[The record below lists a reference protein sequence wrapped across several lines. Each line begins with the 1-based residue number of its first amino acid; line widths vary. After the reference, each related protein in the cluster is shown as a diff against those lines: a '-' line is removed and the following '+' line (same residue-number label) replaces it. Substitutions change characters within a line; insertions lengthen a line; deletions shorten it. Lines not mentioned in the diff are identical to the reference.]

1 MRRRAFLLA
10 AASLLLPLR
19 ARAMAGTV
27 WDLRAGRPVEE
38 AALFE
43 ALREARYRLLG
54 EVHDNPR
61 HHAIRAGLIDAL
73 GHAGLKPV
81 VAFEQFDAEHDPAL
95 QALVDPDAEAV
106 ARAVRF
112 DRKGWDWAL
121 YRPIVEAALAHR
133 MPLRAANLSRA
144 MALRI
149 ARGEFPAA
157 LPPWPAERE
166 RRLRRYLFLG
176 HCEALPER
184 AMAGMAAAQRA
195 RDSMLAG
202 ALKTPPKDGAIL
214 IAGNAHVRHDFG
226 VPLYL
231 PPGALS
237 VGFLEAAPGQA
248 DLADH
253 GPLPYDF
260 AWFTEPAV
268 RPDAC
273 AALHKK

>member
-1 MRRRAFLLA
+1 MRRRDFLVA
-10 AASLLLPLR
+10 AGSLLLPLP
-19 ARAMAGTV
+19 ARALAGTV
-27 WDLRAGRPVEE
+27 WDIRAGRLVEV
-38 AALFE
+38 ATLLE

-54 EVHDNPR
+54 EVHDNR
-61 HHAIRAGLIDAL
+61 IHHEIRAGLINAL
-73 GHAGLKPV
+73 GRAGLKPV
-81 VAFEQFDAEHDPAL
+81 VAFEQFDAEHDPEL

-106 ARAVRF
+106 AKAVRF
-112 DRKGWDWAL
+112 DRKGWNWEL
-121 YRPIVEAALAHR
+121 YKPLVEAALSHR

-144 MALRI
+144 MATRI

-157 LPPWPAERE
+157 LPPWPAERD

-184 AMAGMAAAQRA
+184 ALPGMAAAQRA
-195 RDSMLAG
+195 RDSTLAG
-202 ALKTPPKDGAIL
+202 ALKSPPKDGAVL

-231 PPGALS
+231 PAGALS
-237 VGFLEAAPGQA
+237 VAFLEAAPGQA

-260 AWFTEPAV
+260 AWFTAPAQ
-268 RPDAC
+268 RPDPCEAFR
-273 AALHKK
+273 KK

>member
-1 MRRRAFLLA
+1 MRRRDFLLA
-10 AASLLLPLR
+10 AGSLLLPLP

-27 WDLRAGRPVEE
+27 WDVRAGRPVDET
-38 AALFE
+38 ALMD

-61 HHAIRAGLIDAL
+61 HHAIRARLVDAL
-73 GHAGLKPV
+73 GRAGLKPV
-81 VAFEQFDAEHDPAL
+81 VAFEQFDTDHDPAL
-95 QALVDPDAEAV
+95 QALVDPGAEDV

-112 DRKGWDWAL
+112 DRKGWDWEL

-144 MALRI
+144 MAQRI

-166 RRLRRYLFLG
+166 RRLRRYIFQG
-176 HCEALPER
+176 HCNALPEK
-184 AMAGMAAAQRA
+184 AIPGMAMAQRA
-195 RDSMLAG
+195 RDSTLAG
-202 ALKTPPKDGAIL
+202 ALKSPPRDGAVL
-214 IAGNAHVRHDFG
+214 IAGNGHVRNDFG

-231 PPGALS
+231 PDGALS
-237 VGFLEAAPGQA
+237 VGFLEAQPGQS

-260 AWFTEPAV
+260 AWFTEPAE
-268 RPDAC
+268 RGDPCEAF
-273 AALHKK
+273 LKK